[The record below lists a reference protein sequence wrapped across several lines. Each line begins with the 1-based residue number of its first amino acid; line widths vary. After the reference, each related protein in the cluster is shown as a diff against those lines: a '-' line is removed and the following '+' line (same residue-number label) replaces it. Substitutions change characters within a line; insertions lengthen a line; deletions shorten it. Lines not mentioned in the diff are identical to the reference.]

1 MVGPRAPSPIE
12 PFTEFT
18 PMYGQGPHGPGL
30 RFCCWEANQ
39 LDSHLVDKFST
50 IAPGLTERLN
60 ALRSTPKDT
69 QEEWNKRFNLKEGT
83 TFHYGKITRIPDKEG
98 KTRIIAV
105 TNF

>member
-30 RFCCWEANQ
+30 RFSCWEADQ
-39 LDSHLVDKFST
+39 LDSDLIDRFNT
-50 IAPGLTERLN
+50 IAPGLTERVK
-60 ALRSTPKDT
+60 ALRATPPEVR
-69 QEEWNKRFNLKEGT
+69 EEWKKRFNLKEGT
-83 TFHYGKITRIPDKEG
+83 TFRYGKISRIPDKEG